1 MKKMEKISEMKQW
14 IPISTIM
21 QSAQSELFW
30 GRISIRILFWSQ
42 SERQTCDVEGNLSNY
57 VARETH
63 SIWTALEVQMN
74 QSNLIWLIANTIE
87 DFIRLEKEATLH
99 GSKWVKLPNQIILWS
114 PQSHFERERGQVC
127 LFFFLFPPGEEF

>member
-1 MKKMEKISEMKQW
+1 MKKLRTSVKLW

-30 GRISIRILFWSQ
+30 GRFSIRILFWSQ

-57 VARETH
+57 VACETH

-74 QSNLIWLIANTIE
+74 QSNLIRFVANTTE
-87 DFIRLEKEATLH
+87 DFIQLEKEATLL

-114 PQSHFERERGQVC
+114 QSHFEREKRADVP
-127 LFFFLFPPGEEF
+127 FFFLFLQAEEF

>member
-1 MKKMEKISEMKQW
+1 MKKLRTSVKLW

-57 VARETH
+57 VAARETH

-74 QSNLIWLIANTIE
+74 QSNLIRFIANTTE
-87 DFIRLEKEATLH
+87 DFIQLEKKATLL

-127 LFFFLFPPGEEF
+127 LFFFLFLTGEEF